1 VIDVVNCHFIQN
13 ESEERISASQS
24 FCVCDK
30 RVAVDFGCAERA
42 ARQRCKGLLC
52 GEFRISA
59 T

>member
-1 VIDVVNCHFIQN
+1 VIDVVNCPFIRN
-13 ESEERISASQS
+13 KSEERMSASQL

-30 RVAVDFGCAERA
+30 RVAVGFGCAERA